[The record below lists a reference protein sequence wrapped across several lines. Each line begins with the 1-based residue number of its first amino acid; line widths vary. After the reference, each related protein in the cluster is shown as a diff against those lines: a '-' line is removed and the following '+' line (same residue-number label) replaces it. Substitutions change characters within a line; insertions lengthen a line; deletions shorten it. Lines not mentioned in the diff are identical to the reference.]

1 MIDKRVY
8 QIFINNKGAIYQ
20 PVISGK
26 VKITWNRN
34 FSAGILEFSVVK
46 DELIDYQEGN
56 TVTFSINGETVFKGF
71 VFRKKR
77 TGKQVI
83 DTVCYDQI
91 RYLKNKDTYQYKSL
105 SYSDLLKKIC
115 EDRLLQVGE
124 IEDTSY
130 SIPKAL
136 EQNQEFLKML
146 ENGNDIT
153 VSQTGKLFTLFDDK
167 GKISLKSPQNMVVDY
182 PVSYDNAVDFDYET
196 SIDNGTYN
204 RIVVYLV
211 DDDGNQIKKI
221 IAEDRK
227 SIENWG
233 VLTYTVT
240 TNNDEDIDNKAK
252 QLLELFNRKYRS
264 LTLKNVI
271 GDIRV
276 RAGSLIPVEMME
288 IGDININSYMLVQK
302 VIHTFY
308 DDYHFMDL
316 EVLNK
321 DIMPIGSGDSI
332 IKDKKKETNKMSG
345 GSGVNWGGTAPNE
358 QIEAMIQSGFSML
371 GDEYTQSG
379 KRTQK
384 GYSDCSSYVWK
395 AMRDAG
401 FDVPSG
407 AWNTG
412 SMLSSGLFKPISF
425 SEVRPGDVGILPKT
439 KNKSG
444 HTVIALSKDEVI
456 HATPPRAKKSNM
468 GQYGSYQ
475 YYRPVNKG

>member
-130 SIPKAL
+130 SIPKCL

-167 GKISLKSPQNMVVDY
+167 GKICLKSPQNMVVDY

-276 RAGSLIPVEMME
+276 IAGSLIPVEMM
-288 IGDININSYMLVQK
+288 
-302 VIHTFY
+302 
-308 DDYHFMDL
+308 
-316 EVLNK
+316 
-321 DIMPIGSGDSI
+321 
-332 IKDKKKETNKMSG
+332 
-345 GSGVNWGGTAPNE
+345 
-358 QIEAMIQSGFSML
+358 
-371 GDEYTQSG
+371 
-379 KRTQK
+379 
-384 GYSDCSSYVWK
+384 
-395 AMRDAG
+395 
-401 FDVPSG
+401 
-407 AWNTG
+407 
-412 SMLSSGLFKPISF
+412 
-425 SEVRPGDVGILPKT
+425 
-439 KNKSG
+439 
-444 HTVIALSKDEVI
+444 
-456 HATPPRAKKSNM
+456 
-468 GQYGSYQ
+468 
-475 YYRPVNKG
+475 